1 MIDAPGAGGAV
12 TTGGCA
18 GRRGLSSGYDK
29 ISALVGTLH
38 GGAGGA
44 APVVKIS
51 AGKWCRG

>member
-12 TTGGCA
+12 TTGRCA